1 MFELKDDLTI
11 AIDAARGA
19 GAAIMEAFR
28 SGIAVQYKEEDQPV
42 TEADLAADRF
52 IKETLLAARPNY
64 GWLSE
69 ETLDDPARLDEDP
82 VWIVDPID
90 GTNSFVEGRPEFAVS
105 IGLAREGIPV
115 VGVVYNPATD
125 ELYHATKGGG
135 AFLNGEPIRV
145 RAKPE
150 GEDLP
155 CLVCSRSERLIGELS
170 ALEERWALTPLGS
183 TAYKIVKVAE
193 GVFQGYVSARIRHE
207 WDLCAAV
214 LILEEAGGEA
224 LTLEAQPIR
233 FNRPEPYVSGI
244 AALPLHAEAARAEL
258 LAHLRSLFSGERT

>member
-1 MFELKDDLTI
+1 MFELKEDLAL
-11 AIDAARGA
+11 AIEAARRA
-19 GAAIMEAFR
+19 GVPIMASFR
-28 SGIAVQYKEEDQPV
+28 SGMAVRYKEEDQPV
-42 TEADLAADRF
+42 TEADLAADRS
-52 IKETLLAARPNY
+52 IKETLMGARPNY

-69 ETLDDPARLDEDP
+69 ETVDDPSRLAEDP

-90 GTNSFVEGRPEFAVS
+90 GTNSFVEGRPEFVVS

-125 ELYHATKGGG
+125 EMYHATRGGG
-135 AFLNGEPIRV
+135 AFLNDVPIRV
-145 RAKPE
+145 RPE
-150 GEDLP
+150 PLGEELP

-170 ALEERWALTPLGS
+170 TLEERWALSPLGS

-193 GVFQGYVSARIRHE
+193 GVYQGYVSARIRHE

-233 FNRPEPYVSGI
+233 FNRPEPYVNGI
-244 AALPLHAEAARAEL
+244 AALPLNAEAARDEL